1 MAKNKIVELGINIT
15 PELNERDLAK
25 MFSKLD
31 KYLENVK
38 KNDKLKFE
46 TDETGITA
54 MKNKIQALYDLIAQM
69 QNGRDGIAPDM
80 AASFNEQLSS
90 MIKNITEFSE
100 KYTNMLEKLG
110 NIGLEVNNKNKTK
123 SMQNLASEIN
133 NISGQSLIDL
143 DSFKQL
149 DATAQFKALS
159 DTMLQLGNAYGITM
173 TKTAQATSNAITQ
186 ATSGTKQL
194 GKEIE
199 DVGNKA
205 KESGQKAKKAT
216 AAVNTENQKT
226 VDELKKQLAQQTRIS
241 KSLDYFKTGGNG
253 AISDKNLK
261 VTEDRAR
268 QLVGVYAKLEKSYKA
283 AMQVGDVEKMQ
294 SALLRVVPVLEEIDK
309 MSKQIRQQKI
319 VFSDSDLNKYFNKAG
334 KSYLLNRPFVSEVIV
349 NIDKQND
356 LLAKINTDI
365 QNTKGQLD
373 IARKAA
379 EQTTEEETKV
389 VGAMQQAT
397 QAVVEGN
404 SKKAQSYAE
413 VTQAAEGAS
422 EVIKNAI
429 TVPEDAITEMDK
441 LRLSLANIFSV
452 DVNENGAYDEIF
464 EKVETGARTAQQALE
479 EIVKAEN
486 QIQQDKYYN
495 IFDKYDSESWRA
507 DKESRLLEKER
518 DSNRRLQKELEELQR
533 ELHEQYEQERSKQ
546 EQSPLT
552 SEQQSL
558 ETLKNSIN
566 DVKTAV
572 AQKTSEFTKEQ
583 EVVLSV
589 VEVEKQ
595 ALHNLEVAIQ
605 AVKETVEQKT
615 VAFQNEQS
623 TVDTVVASEIAKLDE
638 LHQKLVSIK
647 DLFTQIFGVSGQQ
660 ITVNEN
666 VDHQAQ
672 TVIQDSTLVNA
683 LQTLNNTLSGAL
695 SQLQGNNNQPITVSG
710 LDTISQCVD
719 NIYVA
724 LTNNTVNQDLTS
736 LINELSNKI
745 APISEESKIKTAN
758 NDKYSSATSR
768 IASDGE
774 RHLMVDN
781 VQKTTGQSVV
791 QGTEQFTALANGL
804 VKVKAVLQ
812 DANGE
817 LSDFAATI
825 DSKGTVAIQ
834 QLEKDGVNA
843 IQVAQQI
850 AEVQLKAQNEALKQ
864 QQTIPVQTLA
874 GPLKQ
879 TKNIYDAYASENVG
893 NINAK
898 IKQSYEELLRL
909 IQQVKNEDR
918 DMTQAEAQYAEQR
931 IQSIQ
936 KEIATIKNREKQKA
950 LKKEY
955 GDKIS
960 AYKTQ
965 SKNITDPKD
974 STHIN
979 NLIANMKQKQ
989 QQLNLKNGL
998 LDENQLAQAKTELDQ
1013 LATQIETTFEKIQNK
1028 IKINNEVALK
1038 SIQGLT
1044 KQAVTAY
1051 ENYTKNNQS
1060 TGSMDSNYK
1069 KLLLLLEQAKQSDKE
1084 LTQAQLSHIQNVA
1097 KALAS
1102 EIAQQ
1107 HQLNQ
1112 QLKVRKQLEDK
1123 ANGLSQLRSTIDQ
1136 TNTTKLAEFDKLATS
1151 IQTKIN
1157 AISKTKLI
1165 NSAQLKTAKQEI
1177 NDLFKSINHLMKG
1190 SLTQGY
1196 SKQFDKIK
1204 QSYDSFKSDVKQ
1216 QYTGTDTQDT
1226 AMQQALNNITNAYNR
1241 LEVARNKLINT
1252 PSGSATNQDK
1262 IEFEEAAKSANAYLK
1277 EIEQLQNAKA
1287 IKPIDQTTISDV
1299 NALKVAMEQF
1309 AESLGLGK
1317 MQESSF
1323 NATTNQLTATMRDAD
1338 GNITEVIVDLGTL
1351 TNTIR
1356 ATTGETKKAQTFWE
1370 QFSNSLRKKSIDLA
1384 SYLATYVSLRQVWA
1398 VFKQGVTAIK
1408 EIDDALTEL
1417 KKVTDETD
1425 EAYSNFLTDMSKTAG
1440 QVGST
1445 VKDLTTMAANWA
1457 RLGYSM
1463 DDSATL
1469 AKNNAVLLNVSEFQD
1484 AETAAEALISVM
1496 QAYGYAADES
1506 EHVVDIL
1513 NEVGNN
1519 FAVSTDGLATAL
1531 QDSGSALAAAG
1542 NSLEQSVALV
1552 AAANKVLQDPSKVGG
1567 SLRTISLRI
1576 RGTTVKALEEMGEET
1591 DGVVESVSKLQEQIK
1606 YLTGVNILNDAG
1618 GYKDTYTIL
1627 KEISEVWGDMA
1638 DMDKAATLEM
1648 LAGKNRSNALAA
1660 ILTNFD
1666 DLDGA
1671 YKDAMQAS
1679 GSAENELNTFL
1690 DSVSGRMQLFTNA
1703 VQTFWHNF
1711 IDTDVVKNFISFG
1724 TTIMNVLNGIIG
1736 LLNKLGPLGKIVE
1749 YVAPLLAIVKVYQ
1762 KITSISGH
1770 QNGAFGIISSLFD
1783 ALKGGNIQSIF
1794 TMMANGIDGITAKV
1808 TSATSAI
1815 NGFAKIINALNF
1827 GNIASNLSG
1836 LTGVFANLKA
1846 ALGFVGKEN
1855 IGANITDVLSKFIGE
1870 NVDFSILLNLA
1881 DPLQN
1886 ITDLTKEQAA
1896 EFLNLAVQQRA
1907 CSQATAQQMAAYF
1920 GLQVAE
1926 NGTIVATEGLALAF
1940 KNLAASMLAFFLT
1953 NPVGQF
1959 MLLVGALVAVYA
1971 IYKKIGPT
1979 HENFVKKYQKANEEF
1994 EESTSKLKELNDQIE
2009 ENKKCI
2015 DELQDKEMP
2024 SYADE
2029 EEIRKLKAQ
2038 NAELERQAKLEEA
2051 INKQKQEQARTTLVA
2066 ALKNDPAVTSTSGAY
2081 TGSNYFQG
2089 AVGADSSA
2097 AMSYAANATNN
2108 VSGLDAK
2115 TNAYLKAK
2123 EELDKANAEMTKVLN
2138 DGMDIES
2145 KDFKKIQKRVE
2156 NAEQTTETAYTKLSS
2171 AYEDFNEDYPNL
2183 ISNYDF
2189 DHPDSEDNKII
2200 KDALALRDKVALAL
2214 SDDKVSIFDYLFDEN
2229 SIYATD
2235 TEEIRKQ
2242 AKTLRKQYDAALKS
2256 GDSSAAKSV
2265 VDKMADSIANSPI
2278 NDYLKDVGLNAT
2290 EAAKALLKV
2299 GEYAQATTSVG
2310 AIDTTISTL
2319 TTQVESENDAV
2330 SKSNEVI
2337 YEGMKIS
2344 DEYYE
2349 SLSEYLGDVTIGTED
2364 LSDAIDVNNG
2374 KVVKN
2379 ARLLRQLI
2387 NQKKQDRKATIAM
2400 AKSQSQLKYATLV
2413 KQLAQA
2419 TNIMAKEYAA
2429 TGKLSKATLNNVGVL
2444 QSQIKAVKTA
2454 IREYA
2459 ILELKLSSAANAYD
2473 EFEDA
2478 KNRDAELG
2486 YGDSMIEMLQA
2497 INDGFASGKVGS
2509 EAFKAACDALVP
2521 DSVIADCDNFEE
2533 RLDKIFDYFE
2543 NSDFADYFTI
2553 DEDGSLSITLKNLE
2567 NFIKDC
2573 QNADLF
2579 TTNADGTFS
2588 LVEGVK
2594 GLDDFAKKLNI
2605 TEEAALAM
2613 LTTLSQYDASW
2624 GNILSDLTN
2633 NSFDKEITTTT
2644 DNLEKLV
2651 EKQQQF
2657 IKENG
2662 DLNSD
2667 EYKQLV
2673 TDIQNAQKAYDDATN
2688 AAITNANQYSK
2699 IQTVYKMATGEIQAT
2714 DSAVQG
2720 LLTDLNL
2727 IDDNGEYTFS
2737 ISDNGTLQLSDSQ
2750 LQALHQL
2757 LEKCE
2762 EPSYMDVQLNY
2773 DQVTQQIDQLEAFL
2787 ADPLGE
2793 PITING
2799 VEIANIYEAKKQLAE
2814 LKAQKDQIEQDN
2826 PNIIQDKE
2834 EDNFIDEMEKRE
2846 VEGYTI
2852 PIKADFT
2859 EAEEARDKY
2868 FNSLDNNGE
2877 SDEETESTDWAK
2889 NATTWVNDKF
2899 IPGVKQSV
2907 SNFNEWYDN
2916 LPEQL
2921 NATREQ
2927 FQEAVIN
2934 FFTNTIPEK
2943 WNEFWTVIGDFL
2955 DTYVA
2960 EPAQAMCDAIA
2971 NFFTVTIPEKWGEF
2985 WNTLTTAFDTY
2996 IADPAKALGEA
3007 ISTFFTDTLP
3017 QAWSDFWT
3025 GLGEVL
3031 DTYIGQPAQI
3041 VGDAIANFI
3050 TVTLPEKWTEFWNN
3064 VDDLFGEDVSY
3075 ALGYAI
3081 SEISTFFT
3089 KTIPTAINTA
3099 KSNVVQ
3105 FFTQT
3110 IPTAW
3115 SNFWNSVQN
3124 FVTQTV
3130 PTALTTLKQGVT
3142 NFFTVSLPQMINGLW
3157 TRLTTWV
3164 STEISNFWS
3173 NLKGGLG
3180 TIISNFKKG
3189 RNDSQNDRE
3198 FGATKAKGN
3207 AQTNGNSYAKGN
3219 AHAQEKSGLKT
3230 NEHNAIVGEL
3240 GRELVC
3246 DVNKGVYY
3254 TVGEHGTE
3262 MVDLPKGAII
3272 YNHKQTAELLGTGK
3286 TSARGTLVNGG
3297 LSFAK
3302 GNAHAWQYGTYSKHF
3317 KADGGSVWNNGS
3329 DGIGDA
3335 ASDLSG
3341 AADDLSDATDE
3352 FEDSINWI
3360 EVLFNRIEGILSEQ
3374 ELILELQKDNASALG
3389 NKSDIYN
3396 DIFSEY
3402 YYKYSKSQATAEYY
3416 RREAEKAMEGLDE
3429 AIKEKI
3435 RSGHISI
3442 EEFKGDANEKKVD
3455 KINKAI
3461 ELYDS
3466 ITTYTQQAYQT
3477 LIDISTKAKEQFD
3490 DVKNS
3495 YDNEMSFTQ
3504 DYMNKLSS
3512 LNSLSEN
3519 KYGFGAKGYLDG
3531 QIEANETLLKQY
3543 QSQRDALKETLDEKV
3558 RLGQIEVNSQDWY
3571 DMVNEIYAV
3580 DDAIIDTESS
3590 IEDLNNALN
3599 DLHWSYFDELINRF
3613 GYLEDEISNVI
3624 QLLSHDDNGLVSK
3637 ELKDLLNNNGWA
3649 TDSGL
3654 ATIGLYAQ
3662 QMEQAQYESKKYA
3675 EEIKYLDQA
3684 YKEGKYNETE
3694 YLAKLNEL
3702 TSAQYASIEKYHDA
3716 KDAIVDL
3723 NKARVDAIK
3732 DGIQKEIDA
3741 YTKLINKKKE
3751 ELSAEKSLHDFQ
3763 NDVKQ
3768 QRKNIADLENQ
3779 LMALQGDN
3787 SASAAAKR
3795 KQIEADLYAAQE
3807 DLQETYYDHSMDA
3820 KNDALDK
3827 ELSDFE
3833 EEKNKEIESWEKW
3846 LEDSKTVISSSLEYV
3861 KANTSEVYGTLTQL
3875 GAEYGLSISTSIT
3888 EPWANGTMSIDEY
3901 SANFET
3907 AVSNWTGELD
3917 KVVAKWQEL
3926 QNQVEATARSQMNAL
3941 NQKYDSTPKTTT
3953 PSSSSNNSNNNSTAS
3968 KPASTPQKAITVGSQ
3983 INAGSATIYSDCYG
3997 GGGGKQ
4003 YFRSDP
4009 VYTVLQEQNGYILVR
4024 HHSLSS
4030 GYSGWFRK
4038 GDIKGYKHG
4047 TLGVDED
4054 QLALINELGDELV
4067 MNADPNGKLT
4077 YLTKGSSVVPHDIT
4091 EKIMNLAIDP
4101 VSALAD
4107 SMPKI
4112 KIPNVNSNNFD
4123 FNMSF
4128 GSLVHVDHAD
4138 KDSIPELQKMV
4149 RSEFDNMMKNMNSKL
4164 RRT

>member
-1 MAKNKIVELGINIT
+1 MTI
-15 PELNERDLAK
+15 
-25 MFSKLD
+25 LD
-31 KYLENVK
+31 KVGTLG
-38 KNDKLKFE
+38 KFIA
-46 TDETGITA
+46 GIGVA
-54 MKNKIQALYDLIAQM
+54 KIFSLFKQKDYGIKDFFDSIK
-69 QNGRDGIAPDM
+69 DGIKSLQAD
-80 AASFNEQLSS
+80 NLSETLL
-90 MIKNITEFSE
+90 NFSDI
-100 KYTNMLEKLG
+100 
-110 NIGLEVNNKNKTK
+110 IG
-123 SMQNLASEIN
+123 
-133 NISGQSLIDL
+133 NISGVEFDFTDIL
-143 DSFKQL
+143 
-149 DATAQFKALS
+149 
-159 DTMLQLGNAYGITM
+159 AYF
-173 TKTAQATSNAITQ
+173 AN
-186 ATSGTKQL
+186 
-194 GKEIE
+194 
-199 DVGNKA
+199 
-205 KESGQKAKKAT
+205 
-216 AAVNTENQKT
+216 
-226 VDELKKQLAQQTRIS
+226 
-241 KSLDYFKTGGNG
+241 
-253 AISDKNLK
+253 
-261 VTEDRAR
+261 
-268 QLVGVYAKLEKSYKA
+268 
-283 AMQVGDVEKMQ
+283 
-294 SALLRVVPVLEEIDK
+294 
-309 MSKQIRQQKI
+309 
-319 VFSDSDLNKYFNKAG
+319 FSD
-334 KSYLLNRPFVSEVIV
+334 
-349 NIDKQND
+349 
-356 LLAKINTDI
+356 
-365 QNTKGQLD
+365 
-373 IARKAA
+373 
-379 EQTTEEETKV
+379 V
-389 VGAMQQAT
+389 V
-397 QAVVEGN
+397 
-404 SKKAQSYAE
+404 
-413 VTQAAEGAS
+413 
-422 EVIKNAI
+422 
-429 TVPEDAITEMDK
+429 DK
-441 LRLSLANIFSV
+441 LR
-452 DVNENGAYDEIF
+452 
-464 EKVETGARTAQQALE
+464 
-479 EIVKAEN
+479 
-486 QIQQDKYYN
+486 
-495 IFDKYDSESWRA
+495 
-507 DKESRLLEKER
+507 
-518 DSNRRLQKELEELQR
+518 ELG
-533 ELHEQYEQERSKQ
+533 
-546 EQSPLT
+546 
-552 SEQQSL
+552 
-558 ETLKNSIN
+558 
-566 DVKTAV
+566 
-572 AQKTSEFTKEQ
+572 
-583 EVVLSV
+583 
-589 VEVEKQ
+589 
-595 ALHNLEVAIQ
+595 
-605 AVKETVEQKT
+605 
-615 VAFQNEQS
+615 
-623 TVDTVVASEIAKLDE
+623 
-638 LHQKLVSIK
+638 
-647 DLFTQIFGVSGQQ
+647 DL
-660 ITVNEN
+660 
-666 VDHQAQ
+666 
-672 TVIQDSTLVNA
+672 
-683 LQTLNNTLSGAL
+683 
-695 SQLQGNNNQPITVSG
+695 P
-710 LDTISQCVD
+710 
-719 NIYVA
+719 
-724 LTNNTVNQDLTS
+724 
-736 LINELSNKI
+736 
-745 APISEESKIKTAN
+745 
-758 NDKYSSATSR
+758 
-768 IASDGE
+768 
-774 RHLMVDN
+774 
-781 VQKTTGQSVV
+781 
-791 QGTEQFTALANGL
+791 
-804 VKVKAVLQ
+804 
-812 DANGE
+812 
-817 LSDFAATI
+817 
-825 DSKGTVAIQ
+825 
-834 QLEKDGVNA
+834 
-843 IQVAQQI
+843 
-850 AEVQLKAQNEALKQ
+850 
-864 QQTIPVQTLA
+864 
-874 GPLKQ
+874 
-879 TKNIYDAYASENVG
+879 
-893 NINAK
+893 
-898 IKQSYEELLRL
+898 
-909 IQQVKNEDR
+909 
-918 DMTQAEAQYAEQR
+918 
-931 IQSIQ
+931 
-936 KEIATIKNREKQKA
+936 
-950 LKKEY
+950 
-955 GDKIS
+955 
-960 AYKTQ
+960 
-965 SKNITDPKD
+965 
-974 STHIN
+974 
-979 NLIANMKQKQ
+979 
-989 QQLNLKNGL
+989 
-998 LDENQLAQAKTELDQ
+998 
-1013 LATQIETTFEKIQNK
+1013 
-1028 IKINNEVALK
+1028 
-1038 SIQGLT
+1038 
-1044 KQAVTAY
+1044 
-1051 ENYTKNNQS
+1051 
-1060 TGSMDSNYK
+1060 
-1069 KLLLLLEQAKQSDKE
+1069 
-1084 LTQAQLSHIQNVA
+1084 
-1097 KALAS
+1097 
-1102 EIAQQ
+1102 
-1107 HQLNQ
+1107 
-1112 QLKVRKQLEDK
+1112 
-1123 ANGLSQLRSTIDQ
+1123 
-1136 TNTTKLAEFDKLATS
+1136 
-1151 IQTKIN
+1151 
-1157 AISKTKLI
+1157 
-1165 NSAQLKTAKQEI
+1165 
-1177 NDLFKSINHLMKG
+1177 
-1190 SLTQGY
+1190 
-1196 SKQFDKIK
+1196 
-1204 QSYDSFKSDVKQ
+1204 
-1216 QYTGTDTQDT
+1216 
-1226 AMQQALNNITNAYNR
+1226 
-1241 LEVARNKLINT
+1241 
-1252 PSGSATNQDK
+1252 
-1262 IEFEEAAKSANAYLK
+1262 
-1277 EIEQLQNAKA
+1277 EQLG
-1287 IKPIDQTTISDV
+1287 I
-1299 NALKVAMEQF
+1299 
-1309 AESLGLGK
+1309 
-1317 MQESSF
+1317 
-1323 NATTNQLTATMRDAD
+1323 
-1338 GNITEVIVDLGTL
+1338 
-1351 TNTIR
+1351 
-1356 ATTGETKKAQTFWE
+1356 
-1370 QFSNSLRKKSIDLA
+1370 
-1384 SYLATYVSLRQVWA
+1384 
-1398 VFKQGVTAIK
+1398 
-1408 EIDDALTEL
+1408 
-1417 KKVTDETD
+1417 
-1425 EAYSNFLTDMSKTAG
+1425 
-1440 QVGST
+1440 
-1445 VKDLTTMAANWA
+1445 
-1457 RLGYSM
+1457 
-1463 DDSATL
+1463 
-1469 AKNNAVLLNVSEFQD
+1469 
-1484 AETAAEALISVM
+1484 
-1496 QAYGYAADES
+1496 
-1506 EHVVDIL
+1506 
-1513 NEVGNN
+1513 
-1519 FAVSTDGLATAL
+1519 
-1531 QDSGSALAAAG
+1531 
-1542 NSLEQSVALV
+1542 
-1552 AAANKVLQDPSKVGG
+1552 
-1567 SLRTISLRI
+1567 
-1576 RGTTVKALEEMGEET
+1576 
-1591 DGVVESVSKLQEQIK
+1591 
-1606 YLTGVNILNDAG
+1606 
-1618 GYKDTYTIL
+1618 
-1627 KEISEVWGDMA
+1627 
-1638 DMDKAATLEM
+1638 
-1648 LAGKNRSNALAA
+1648 
-1660 ILTNFD
+1660 
-1666 DLDGA
+1666 
-1671 YKDAMQAS
+1671 
-1679 GSAENELNTFL
+1679 ENLNT
-1690 DSVSGRMQLFTNA
+1690 
-1703 VQTFWHNF
+1703 
-1711 IDTDVVKNFISFG
+1711 
-1724 TTIMNVLNGIIG
+1724 
-1736 LLNKLGPLGKIVE
+1736 
-1749 YVAPLLAIVKVYQ
+1749 
-1762 KITSISGH
+1762 
-1770 QNGAFGIISSLFD
+1770 
-1783 ALKGGNIQSIF
+1783 
-1794 TMMANGIDGITAKV
+1794 
-1808 TSATSAI
+1808 
-1815 NGFAKIINALNF
+1815 
-1827 GNIASNLSG
+1827 
-1836 LTGVFANLKA
+1836 
-1846 ALGFVGKEN
+1846 
-1855 IGANITDVLSKFIGE
+1855 
-1870 NVDFSILLNLA
+1870 
-1881 DPLQN
+1881 
-1886 ITDLTKEQAA
+1886 LTKEQTRTLIEEAA
-1896 EFLNLAVQQRA
+1896 AQGLCNEETAQAILNSLGLTGSNAGLIASFKALTAAVWEAIKALATFLFTKPVGWAIL
-1907 CSQATAQQMAAYF
+1907 ATAAIV
-1920 GLQVAE
+1920 GLTVA
-1926 NGTIVATEGLALAF
+1926 
-1940 KNLAASMLAFFLT
+1940 
-1953 NPVGQF
+1953 
-1959 MLLVGALVAVYA
+1959 
-1971 IYKKIGPT
+1971 YKKFGPT
-1979 HENFVKKYQKANEEF
+1979 HENFVKKYQKANEEL
-1994 EESTSKLKELNDQIE
+1994 EESTSKLKELNDQLE
-2009 ENKKCI
+2009 ENKKRI

-2038 NAELERQAKLEEA
+2038 NSELERQAKLEEA

-2066 ALKNDPAVTSTSGAY
+2066 ALKNDPAVSTTSSVY
-2081 TGSNYFQG
+2081 TGNNYIQG
-2089 AVGADSSA
+2089 TIGADSSA
-2097 AMSYAANATNN
+2097 AMSYAANSTTA
-2108 VSGLDAK
+2108 VSGLEAK

-2123 EELDKANAEMTKVLN
+2123 EELDKANAEMTKALN

-2156 NAEQTTETAYTKLSS
+2156 NAEKTTETAYTKLSS
-2171 AYEDFNEDYPNL
+2171 AYEDFNDDYPNL
-2183 ISNYDF
+2183 IANYDF

-2214 SDDKVSIFDYLFDEN
+2214 SDDKVSIFDYLFDED

-2242 AKTLRKQYDAALKS
+2242 VKTLRKQYDAALKS
-2256 GDSSAAKSV
+2256 GDNSAAKSV
-2265 VDKMADSIANSPI
+2265 IDKMADSIANSPI
-2278 NDYLKDVGLNAT
+2278 NDYLQEVGLNAT
-2290 EAAKALLKV
+2290 EAANALLEV

-2310 AIDTTISTL
+2310 AVDTTISTL
-2319 TTQVESENDAV
+2319 TTQVDSYSDAV

-2553 DEDGSLSITLKNLE
+2553 DEDGSFSITLKNIE

-2579 TTNADGTFS
+2579 TTNTDGTFS

-2688 AAITNANQYSK
+2688 AAIANANQYSK

-2799 VEIANIYEAKKQLAE
+2799 VEIANIDEAKKQLAE
-2814 LKAQKDQIEQDN
+2814 LKAQKDQIEQGN

-2834 EDNFIDEMEKRE
+2834 EDNFIEEMEKRE
-2846 VEGYTI
+2846 VDGYTI

-2868 FNSLDNNGE
+2868 FESLDNNGE
-2877 SDEETESTDWAK
+2877 SDEGAKEEGTDWA
-2889 NATTWVNDKF
+2889 TDLVTWVNDTF
-2899 IPGVKQSV
+2899 IPGVQESIESV
-2907 SNFNEWYDN
+2907 KEWFTS
-2916 LPEQL
+2916 LPEKL
-2921 NATREQ
+2921 NEAREKLY
-2927 FQEAVIN
+2927 EEITN
-2934 FFTNTIPEK
+2934 FFTVTLPEK
-2943 WNEFWTVIGDFL
+2943 WNEFWTNVGDAL
-2955 DTYVA
+2955 TTYIA
-2960 EPAQAMCDAIA
+2960 EPAQELGNAVAD
-2971 NFFTVTIPEKWGEF
+2971 FFTVTIPEKWDEF
-2985 WNTLTTAFDTY
+2985 WAALTEAFDTY
-2996 IADPAKALGEA
+2996 IAEPAQALGEA

-3025 GLGEVL
+3025 GLGDVL

-3064 VDDLFGEDVSY
+3064 VDDFFGEDVSY
-3075 ALGYAI
+3075 ALGYAT
-3081 SEISTFFT
+3081 SEVSKFFT

-3110 IPTAW
+3110 IPTAWSNFWNSVKNYIDTNIKPALQTIGNAISQFFTQTIPTVLSGFWNNIKTFFTQTIPTAINAITNTIVKFFTVTIPTVWNSFWTSISAFITQTIPATLSSIWNTITQFFTVIIPTALTNLWNDVQNYINTNITPALSSIWNTITQFFTVTIPAAW

-3157 TRLTTWV
+3157 TSLTTWV

-3180 TIISNFKKG
+3180 TIISNFKQG
-3189 RNDSQNDRE
+3189 WNDSQNDRE
-3198 FGATKAKGN
+3198 FGASKAKGN
-3207 AQTNGNSYAKGN
+3207 AQTHGNSYAKGN
-3219 AHAQEKSGLKT
+3219 THAQETSGLKT

-3246 DVNKGVYY
+3246 DVNKGIYY

-3317 KADGGSVWNNGS
+3317 KADGGSVWSNGS
-3329 DGIGDA
+3329 DGLSDAAGDLSDA
-3335 ASDLSG
+3335 ASDLS
-3341 AADDLSDATDE
+3341 DASDE

-3442 EEFKGDANEKKVD
+3442 EEFKGDANEEKVN

-3504 DYMNKLSS
+3504 DYINKLSS

-3543 QSQRDALKETLDEKV
+3543 QSQRDALKATLDEKV

-3599 DLHWSYFDELINRF
+3599 DLHWSDFDELINRF

-3723 NKARVDAIK
+3723 NKTRVDAIK

-3888 EPWANGTMSIDEY
+3888 EPWANGTMAIDEY

-4009 VYTVLQEQNGYILVR
+4009 VYTVLQEQNGYVLVR

-4067 MNADPNGKLT
+4067 MNAGPNGKLT

-4112 KIPNVNSNNFD
+4112 KVPNVNSNNFD

-4138 KDSIPELQKMV
+4138 QDSIPELQKMV